1 MKLSADDVAFIR
13 ASTESGTALGRRFG
27 VAKQTIS
34 NIRLGYSHQPR
45 PPRDDRK
52 LHATA
57 EGRLVT
63 SQQVEVVRAVLER
76 SPTESHQ
83 AAAAALG
90 LSRHTVRRIRFGLQ
104 WPEVLPELE
113 RLEERHSGAYCYR
126 CTHWSEKGDGSCTLG
141 IPEAALEGQLAARG
155 CGAFSRRA

>member
-1 MKLSADDVAFIR
+1 MKLTPGDVAFIR

-34 NIRLGYSHQPR
+34 QVRLGYTHQPR
-45 PPRDDRK
+45 PPREDCK
-52 LHATA
+52 LHAKA

-63 SQQVEVVRAVLER
+63 SQQAEVVRAVLER

-90 LSRHTVRRIRFGLQ
+90 LSRHTVRKIRFGLQ
-104 WPEVLPELE
+104 WRDVLPELE

-126 CTHWSEKGDGSCTLG
+126 CCHWSEKGEGSCTLG
-141 IPEAALEGQLAARG
+141 FPEAALEGQLAARG
-155 CGAFSRRA
+155 CGAFSRRT

>member
-1 MKLSADDVAFIR
+1 MKLSAEDVAFIR

-34 NIRLGYSHQPR
+34 NIRLGYTHQPK
-45 PPRDDRK
+45 PPRKDGM
-52 LHATA
+52 LHAKA

-76 SPTESHQ
+76 APTESHQ

-90 LSRHTVRRIRFGLQ
+90 LSRHTVRKIRFGLQ

-126 CTHWSEKGDGSCTLG
+126 CCHWSEKGEGSCTLG
-141 IPEAALEGQLAARG
+141 FPEAALEGQLAARG
-155 CGAFSRRA
+155 CGAFSRRT